1 MKKLL
6 LILAIAS
13 IIFIAGCQRG
23 ITGQAVRDT
32 NSQEQP
38 TTVATT
44 TSITFAYQ
52 ENQKDCKDG
61 VIRKQLLA
69 NGTVKEYCNRNL
81 IPREKCDVDTSC
93 GRDAECVAGYCR
105 PI

>member
-1 MKKLL
+1 MKKLI
-6 LILAIAS
+6 LILIIAA

-23 ITGQAVRDT
+23 ITGQAVRDVD
-32 NSQEQP
+32 SQPIAAEE
-38 TTVATT
+38 T
-44 TSITFAYQ
+44 TSSIYFAYQ
-52 ENQKDCKDG
+52 ENQKECKDG
-61 VIRKQLLA
+61 VIRKQILP

-81 IPREKCDVDTSC
+81 IPREKCDVDASC